1 MKKVILITSFLF
13 SFLSYAQ
20 VGINTDTPDESAALD
35 IVSTTRGLLPPRM
48 TQEQR
53 EAISSPASGLTVYQT
68 DGASGLYTFGGSEW
82 DSVTTSASATV
93 TQLSG
98 FQAGLTYLDAIT
110 HCGQLSEGGYDDWR
124 LGTLDEWIYVLENL
138 GPPPLSN
145 QYTWV
150 KNTEGTLGVESI
162 YPKAYALY
170 RSTSGSLILDD
181 QRIDSSV
188 GTNVGCM
195 CVR

>member
-35 IVSTTRGLLPPRM
+35 ITSTTRGLLPPRM

-82 DSVTTSASATV
+82 GSVTTSASNAATHPY
-93 TQLSG
+93 TLPFSQA
-98 FQAGLTYLDAIT
+98 FQ
-110 HCGQLSEGGYDDWR
+110 
-124 LGTLDEWIYVLENL
+124 
-138 GPPPLSN
+138 SN
-145 QYTWV
+145 S
-150 KNTEGTLGVESI
+150 NSR
-162 YPKAYALY
+162 P
-170 RSTSGSLILDD
+170 
-181 QRIDSSV
+181 
-188 GTNVGCM
+188 
-195 CVR
+195 